1 MMSIYMSQLSSYST
15 KMLFPC
21 ADIQD
26 RVGIKPVINHDI
38 WVFYKRGLASMWFVE
53 DVDLTEDIKQWPTVD
68 PKIKHFLKY
77 ILAFF
82 HGADKLVS
90 QNCSTNFADEVP
102 ILEAQFW
109 YRFQAMAE
117 DVHSEMYGTLLD
129 ALIPD
134 RMEKEHIFNSIES
147 MPVIKAKADWALKY
161 SNRDSA
167 PFAERLVAFAVME
180 GLFFS
185 GSFCAIYY
193 VRDQGILPGLCFSND
208 YISRDE
214 GEHCKFACMLYSKLN
229 KEYILPQKRVHQ
241 IFREAVEIETEFV
254 TQAIPVK
261 MIGMSSELMTQ
272 YIKYVAD
279 FWLVELGYQKI
290 YGVTNPFAFMNMIS
304 VERKTNFFEKRSGEY
319 QKANVGNNT
328 EDQQLVFNEEED
340 F

>member
-1 MMSIYMSQLSSYST
+1 MFICEDAET
-15 KMLFPC
+15 
-21 ADIQD
+21 
-26 RVGIKPVINHDI
+26 RNGIKPIINNDI
-38 WVFYKRGLASMWFVE
+38 WTFYKRGLASIWFVE
-53 DVDLTEDIKQWPTVD
+53 DVDLAEDIKQWQTVD

-77 ILAFF
+77 VLAFF

-90 QNCSTNFADEVP
+90 ENCSTNFADEVP

-134 RMEKEHIFNSIES
+134 REEKEHIFNSIES
-147 MPVIKAKADWALKY
+147 LPVIKAKADWALRY
-161 SNRDSA
+161 SHRDSA
-167 PFAERLVAFAVME
+167 PFAERLIAFSVME

-208 YISRDE
+208 YIARDE
-214 GEHCKFACMLYSKLN
+214 AEHCRFACLLYSKLTPKN
-229 KEYILPQKRVHQ
+229 RLTEEHVHQ
-241 IFREAVEIETEFV
+241 IFNEAVAIETEFV
-254 TQAIPVK
+254 TEAIPVK

-272 YIKYVAD
+272 YIKFVAD
-279 FWLVELGYQKI
+279 YWLVELGYGKL
-290 YGVTNPFAFMNMIS
+290 YDVKNPFPFMGLIS
-304 VERKTNFFEKRSGEY
+304 VERKTNFFEKRSAEY
-319 QKANVGNNT
+319 QKSNVGT
-328 EDQQLVFNEEED
+328 SQKDQQLVFDEED